1 MGKAQSL
8 YAPPISD
15 NNVGQVRQVG
25 HVLQKYL
32 RTQSPFDSHSASIT
46 YII

>member
-1 MGKAQSL
+1 MCHQSL

-15 NNVGQVRQVG
+15 SIVGQVRQAG
-25 HVLQKYL
+25 RVLQKYL
-32 RTQSPFDSHSASIT
+32 RTQSPFDSHSVSIT